1 MADQNPFD
9 APAGGA
15 ITAGPLSNTGG
26 TLEPVPMEAGAILSR
41 ALEIVQAHP
50 GTVIG
55 ALGIAIVPS
64 IVLGVIGGVLQ
75 VVADGSQDENTILGI
90 AIVRLVLQIAGG
102 LLGLFLQLGMVRIF
116 TRLARGLDAEVNMMF
131 GEVRFLLP
139 AFGAGILVGLATF
152 FGILLLVIPGII
164 VALGTQFYLYCMVDR
179 DLGAIDSISESWRIT
194 DGYKGTIFVVNFII
208 GIGALVLTCL
218 TLGIG
223 YLAVLPILA
232 LVQAVMYHSL
242 LHLKG
247 GDGALA

>member
-26 TLEPVPMEAGAILSR
+26 TLEPVPMEVGAILSR

-55 ALGIAIVPS
+55 SLGIAIVPG
-64 IVLGVIGGVLQ
+64 IVIGVIGGVLQ
-75 VVADGSQDENTILGI
+75 VVADGSQDENTILAI
-90 AIVRLVLQIAGG
+90 AVVRLVLNIVSG

-116 TRLARGLDAEVNMMF
+116 TRLARGLEADVNMMF
-131 GEVRFLLP
+131 GEVRYLLP
-139 AFGAGILVGLATF
+139 AIGAGILVGLATF
-152 FGILLLVIPGII
+152 FAFLLLIIPSVI
-164 VALGTQFYLYCMVDR
+164 VWLGTQFYLYCMVDR
-179 DLGAIDSISESWRIT
+179 DLGAIDAISESWRIT
-194 DGYKGTIFVVNFII
+194 DGYKFTILVVNLII
-208 GIGALVLTCL
+208 LVGAIVLTCL

-223 YLAVLPILA
+223 YLAALPILA